1 MINQGEPTEEER
13 RNDIDVLLDDSM
25 RIVESS
31 NFGEEAGGYQE
42 DISDSEIDA
51 LLENTD
57 TGNNSIWGGRVN
69 VGNTGVGD
77 SQWDTNV
84 GINEIRAENGLQKR
98 RATLQPWTDQLGN
111 AVAQAVVAEGIGGT
125 IEGIGYLLDFE
136 GMYNL
141 ATGQEKE
148 YTNWFS
154 ELGGKLKEE
163 TQDATQIYE
172 QNPGEM
178 NLFDSGYWFKNSV
191 SIASTLS
198 IMIPGMAGAKAAR
211 YLGKMVG
218 KGAAKLANKAGKAV
232 GKTIAKEAAEN
243 GIKLGVRGEWMAD
256 GLTQAFVSRH
266 IENTM
271 EAKGTLDAVMQAR
284 LQDGVINKAT
294 GLPYTEE
301 EARMEAAGAAAE
313 NYQKGWA
320 MILQDIPQYLAIGKV
335 FNPITKQ
342 MEVARRIG
350 QKAILSPRLQKVGG
364 VIGSFASEA
373 AEEGYQG
380 YISSKAH
387 LNADLAAGLI
397 TREDYDTQVSE
408 ILGSDESKTAMLF
421 GGLGGSVFSAV
432 GPKFNDLMKSKSR
445 KELESK
451 AAEYR
456 AASMAQKQAM
466 YEAMNVRKQEAE
478 TRGDAATRQIAQDDI
493 MASMIIDGLD
503 NNNLEEVMEAL
514 ASGADMSPE
523 QVAALE
529 ERIGGQFDPELA
541 KEGAARALEM
551 AEEIKASYFEKLQ
564 TKKNKDA
571 DNSIVAAEVLA
582 EFQNKNFV
590 EQQKNLKDN
599 NGKIVNDMKF
609 DDSTKPS
616 DEWMASR
623 KLQTAESAEKFYL
636 ETLQAIHDKAEGK
649 EKDFYAEQIKIQKA
663 KIKKAKKATNAA
675 KSNQLKVAAEKKLA
689 DKQAMK
695 DMSPKE
701 KEAFKKELAEE
712 KEAQDLLDKQNE
724 ETYSAKEFD
733 LVDNM
738 ITSNVLGLRVVE
750 NNRKITKYKDPAYRK
765 QTKLD
770 GYKTSISK
778 AESETQLDAYE
789 DNFNNLASEYTAEE
803 IAEIKEL
810 IKERREAIK
819 KEKKLDEQKK
829 QDAKTKKELADKAA
843 DKNKNRSI
851 PDSNVNNAIEDVV
864 EDQHSPEET
873 DHTASVDAQ
882 QETVLQTVISSGK
895 TFSPLDEGDINNVAY
910 NDWLLNG
917 EKKIGQTVGYR
928 LAGRGDYKRRGSKSA
943 QAEAVREFDKAV
955 ALAKATGQPVV
966 ISDFVYDNYPLE
978 MYVAD
983 GTENTKTKKLTGVG
997 SFNKDYSAKEMEMYN
1012 NGTRPERVAII
1023 NALAK
1028 GEQPTSTIKH
1038 SGGGE
1043 LQNEVN
1049 EDGTPAIN
1057 SLKELEQFRDGQ
1069 PIELVYSN
1077 EKGELMTIDK
1087 KRIHPDFP
1095 TTMLTV
1101 GTKDADGNDVA
1112 YSGGIFV
1119 IMKKADGTTFPV
1131 KLNMARNSRA
1141 QAELVAKL
1149 LVDITVPPGR
1159 KDELTGKFPPRK
1171 YTTKTIIG
1179 TMEQEDLDAISD
1191 VFGVELDFLGENAK
1205 LFDLLG
1211 MFTHI
1216 SEKTEGMSTELMMSG
1231 NYVKF
1236 DNGKEITPEN
1246 KNEETMAA
1254 LADFIEQVKPRPFS
1268 INKWNDTA
1276 NFPGYREF
1284 VLDNRILNTDVTKE
1298 GPAFKSSE
1306 KNSDGTVDRRVQVYV
1321 APLAPSETESAPGKI
1336 DANKGVEVKEPLV
1349 DDVVFEDD
1357 GRPVA
1362 ETTGDPSMDIV
1373 ENDGPSSVD
1382 INKAVADKYPGLG
1395 YNMPLTKQADGT
1407 YKTLLG
1413 ATVTAKE
1420 FAELEKFK
1428 QDFVNDARK
1437 KVAEE
1442 KMAKRRVELD
1452 AEQAKQSAQ
1461 PTPQTSKVDL
1471 GTETAPAGGNVIVDG
1486 VKGRKPQPGAVVA
1499 FRTKGKTE
1507 QNMIDALKDNS
1518 VGNPF
1523 GPYGAIKEETAVSVT
1538 RFLNWLEGK
1547 GDTNVMQNYRKA
1559 ILDKTSELKGKPI
1572 FYYKDLGRPSHATA
1586 LDYFL
1591 NKPTQQATEK
1601 AVVTEETEKDSDKSI
1616 EMLEIEENSGDVFF
1630 NYFEG
1635 KWDVMRGDVVLAQ
1648 GQSKMG
1654 AIDKAI
1660 EEPASTKTVVIKG
1673 SNNKDNTY
1681 VVEGDVIRNSKGKEV
1696 YSKPSKMR
1704 ENIMSQEA
1712 TNDLTLFSDTTE
1724 LLVDPKISKE
1734 ELNAFLTEEGAPVS
1748 EERLRY
1754 LVAMQATGKK
1764 LSTNEYMMLDSK
1776 SSRIEASKMS
1786 DVSQS
1791 NDTKISKQDKKVVP
1805 LPSSGR
1811 KKIKSNSLFGK
1822 RKIVKKAVPSKP
1834 TKEDVNGAQDQ
1845 GNENTK
1851 C

>member
-1 MINQGEPTEEER
+1 MQELGET
-13 RNDIDVLLDDSM
+13 NGDLDKLLDDSM
-25 RIVESS
+25 EIIEDDGNFDTSQDDS
-31 NFGEEAGGYQE
+31 NVDF
-42 DISDSEIDA
+42 DA
-51 LLENTD
+51 LD
-57 TGNNSIWGGRVN
+57 AADYDMTGNAFVNEAVN
-69 VGNTGVGD
+69 VGNTGFGE
-77 SQWDTNV
+77 SQWDKGASLSEVTRE
-84 GINEIRAENGLQKR
+84 GGLNKR
-98 RATLQPWTDQLGN
+98 RALLQPWTDQAAN
-111 AVAQAVVAEGIGGT
+111 AVTQMVVGEAIGGT
-125 IEGIGYLLDFE
+125 IEGVGYLLDFE

-141 ATGQEKE
+141 ARGQEKE

-154 ELGGKLKEE
+154 EIGGSLKEKV
-163 TQDATQIYE
+163 QDSTQIYE
-172 QNPGEM
+172 EKPGEM
-178 NLFDSGYWFKNSV
+178 NLFDTGYWFKNSV

-211 YLGKMVG
+211 SLGKAVG
-218 KGAAKLANKAGKAV
+218 KSLAKGANKVGKAV
-232 GKTIAKEAAEN
+232 GKTVAKEAAEN

-271 EAKGTLDAVMQAR
+271 EAKGTLDTVMQAR

-301 EARMEAAGAAAE
+301 DARMEASEAAAE

-320 MILQDIPQYLAIGKV
+320 MILQDVFQYLSIGKV

-342 MEVARRIG
+342 MEVAKRVG
-350 QKAILSPRLQKVGG
+350 AKAILGSRGTKVAN
-364 VIGSFASEA
+364 VLGSFASEA

-397 TREDYDTQVSE
+397 TKEDYDEQVAE

-432 GPKFNDLMKSKSR
+432 GPKFNELTKSKSR

-456 AASMAQKQAM
+456 AASMAMKQSQ

-478 TRGDAATRQIAQDDI
+478 SRGDAATRQIVQDDI
-493 MASMIIDGLD
+493 MASMIIDGID
-503 NNNLEEVMEAL
+503 NNNLEEVMESL

-523 QVAALE
+523 QIAALE
-529 ERIGGQFDPELA
+529 EKIGGKFDAELA
-541 KEGAARALEM
+541 KESAARALEM
-551 AEEIKASYFEKLQ
+551 AEEIKAAYFAKLQ
-564 TKKNKDA
+564 TKKNKGA

-582 EFQNKNFV
+582 EFQTKNFV
-590 EQQKNLKDN
+590 KQQKELKDAN
-599 NGKIVNDMKF
+599 KDIVNDMKF
-609 DDSTKPS
+609 DESTKPS

-636 ETLQAIHDKAEGK
+636 ETLQAIHNKAKGK

-675 KSNQLKVAAEKKLA
+675 KSNQLKVSAEKKLA

-712 KEAQDLLDKQNE
+712 KEAQELLDKQNE
-724 ETYSAKEFD
+724 ATYSSREYD

-750 NNRKITKYKDPAYRK
+750 NNRKIAKYQDPAYRN
-765 QTKLD
+765 QVKLD
-770 GYKTSISK
+770 GYKASLKQAKSLEELKDFQENLDSLSK
-778 AESETQLDAYE
+778 
-789 DNFNNLASEYTAEE
+789 EYTAEE

-810 IKERREAIK
+810 IENRRAELK
-819 KEKKLDEQKK
+819 KEEKKAK
-829 QDAKTKKELADKAA
+829 QEAEDAKTRQDLADKAA
-843 DKNKNRSI
+843 AKNKDTTI

-864 EDQHSPEET
+864 EDHYSPEET
-873 DHTASVDAQ
+873 DHTESIQKQ
-882 QETVLQTVISSGK
+882 QETVLETVTGSGR

-955 ALAKATGQPVV
+955 ALAKATGQPIV

-983 GTENTKTKKLTGVG
+983 GTENTKTKKLTGVASIKEG
-997 SFNKDYSAKEMEMYN
+997 ASKKEMDRYN

-1038 SGGGE
+1038 SGGGT
-1043 LQNEVN
+1043 LQNDIN

-1101 GTKDADGNDVA
+1101 GTKDDNGNDIA

-1149 LVDITVPPGR
+1149 LVDITVPPGQ
-1159 KDELTGKFPPRK
+1159 KDEATGKFPPRK
-1171 YTTKTIIG
+1171 YTTQTIVG
-1179 TMEQEDLDAISD
+1179 TMLEEDLDAMRD
-1191 VFGVELDFLGENAK
+1191 VFGVEMELLGENAT
-1205 LFDLLG
+1205 LYDVLS

-1231 NYVKF
+1231 NFLKF
-1236 DNGKEITPEN
+1236 DGNKEIRPDN
-1246 KNEETMAA
+1246 NNEQMMSE

-1268 INKWNDTA
+1268 IKKWNDTA

-1306 KNSDGTVDRRVQVYV
+1306 KDIEGNVKRRVQVYV

-1336 DANKGVEVKEPLV
+1336 DANKGIEVAEPIEDTAIVEE
-1349 DDVVFEDD
+1349 
-1357 GRPVA
+1357 

-1373 ENDGPSSVD
+1373 ENDGPTTVD
-1382 INKAVADKYPGLG
+1382 INREVATKYPGLG
-1395 YNMPLTKQADGT
+1395 YNMPMTKQADGT
-1407 YKTLLG
+1407 YKTMLG
-1413 ATVTAKE
+1413 TTVTAKE
-1420 FAELEKFK
+1420 YADLQKFK
-1428 QDFVNDARK
+1428 SDFVNDARK

-1442 KMAKRRVELD
+1442 KMAKRKAELAAEQ
-1452 AEQAKQSAQ
+1452 AEQAKANIN
-1461 PTPQTSKVDL
+1461 
-1471 GTETAPAGGNVIVDG
+1471 NVS
-1486 VKGRKPQPGAVVA
+1486 Q
-1499 FRTKGKTE
+1499 E
-1507 QNMIDALKDNS
+1507 
-1518 VGNPF
+1518 
-1523 GPYGAIKEETAVSVT
+1523 VS
-1538 RFLNWLEGK
+1538 
-1547 GDTNVMQNYRKA
+1547 
-1559 ILDKTSELKGKPI
+1559 
-1572 FYYKDLGRPSHATA
+1572 
-1586 LDYFL
+1586 
-1591 NKPTQQATEK
+1591 EK
-1601 AVVTEETEKDSDKSI
+1601 AVISESTEAASDKSI
-1616 EMLEIEENSGDVFF
+1616 EMLEIEANNNDVFF

-1635 KWDVMRGDVVLAQ
+1635 KWDVMKGNVVVAQ
-1648 GQSKMG
+1648 GVSKMG

-1673 SNNKDNTY
+1673 KNNKDNTY
-1681 VVEGDVIRNSKGKEV
+1681 IVEGDIIKNSKGKEV

-1704 ENIMSQEA
+1704 EKIMSQEA
-1712 TNDLTLFSDTTE
+1712 TNDLTLLNDTAD
-1724 LLVDPKISKE
+1724 LLVDPNISKE
-1734 ELNAFLTEEGAPVS
+1734 EMNAFLTEEGS
-1748 EERLRY
+1748 
-1754 LVAMQATGKK
+1754 GKK
-1764 LSTNEYMMLDSK
+1764 LSVQEYMMLDSK
-1776 SSRIEASKMS
+1776 SSRIEASKVS

-1791 NDTKISKQDKKVVP
+1791 NDTKISKQDKKAVP

-1811 KKIKSNSLFGK
+1811 KKIKSNSLFGRK
-1822 RKIVKKAVPSKP
+1822 KIVKKNTPTKP

-1845 GNENTK
+1845 GKEDTT

>member
-1 MINQGEPTEEER
+1 MIGSEEVTN
-13 RNDIDVLLDDSM
+13 NDIDDLLDDSM
-25 RIVESS
+25 VIVEGDR
-31 NFGEEAGGYQE
+31 FEVGENENS
-42 DISDSEIDA
+42 ISDADFEDLEVADYNMTGDA
-51 LLENTD
+51 YWEGSTQVGD
-57 TGNNSIWGGRVN
+57 TGY
-69 VGNTGVGD
+69 GD
-77 SQWDTNV
+77 SQFDKGASIDEVTRE
-84 GINEIRAENGLQKR
+84 GGLAKR
-98 RATLQPWTDQLGN
+98 RALLQPWTDQAAN
-111 AVAQAVVAEGIGGT
+111 AVTQMVVGEAIGGT

-141 ATGQEKE
+141 AKGNEKE

-154 ELGGKLKEE
+154 EIGGMLKEKV
-163 TQDATQIYE
+163 QDSTQIYE
-172 QNPGEM
+172 ENPGEM
-178 NLFDSGYWFKNSV
+178 NLFDSGFWFKNSV

-198 IMIPGMAGAKAAR
+198 IMIPGMAGAKIGR
-211 YLGKMVG
+211 MLGKVLG
-218 KGAAKLANKAGKAV
+218 RGLAQGANKIGKAV
-232 GKTIAKEAAEN
+232 GKANFAKEAAEN

-271 EAKGTLDAVMQAR
+271 EAKGTLDTVMQER
-284 LQDGVINKAT
+284 LQEGVINKKT
-294 GLPYTEE
+294 GLAYTEE
-301 EARMEAAGAAAE
+301 EAREEAAGAAAE

-342 MEVARRIG
+342 MEVAKRVG
-350 QKAILSPRLQKVGG
+350 AKAVLGSRGTKVAN
-364 VIGSFASEA
+364 VLGSFTSEA

-397 TREDYDTQVSE
+397 TREDYNEQVAA

-432 GPKFNDLMKSKSR
+432 GPKFNELTKSKSR
-445 KELESK
+445 KELE
-451 AAEYR
+451 ARAGEYR
-456 AASMAQKQAM
+456 AASMAMKQSQ

-478 TRGDAATRQIAQDDI
+478 SRGDAATRQIVQDDI

-523 QVAALE
+523 QIAALE
-529 ERIGGQFDPELA
+529 EKIGGKFDADLA

-551 AEEIKASYFEKLQ
+551 AEEIKASYFGKLQ
-564 TKKNKDA
+564 TKKNKNA
-571 DNSIVAAEVLA
+571 DKGIVAAEVLA
-582 EFQNKNFV
+582 EYQTKNFV
-590 EQQKNLKDN
+590 KQQKELKDA
-599 NGKIVNDMKF
+599 NGNIVNDMKF
-609 DDSTKPS
+609 DESTKPS

-636 ETLQAIHDKAEGK
+636 ETLQAIHNKAKGK

-663 KIKKAKKATNAA
+663 KIKKATKATNAA

-724 ETYSAKEFD
+724 ATYSSKEFD

-750 NNRKITKYKDPAYRK
+750 NNRKIAKYQDPAYRK
-765 QTKLD
+765 QVKLD
-770 GYKTSISK
+770 SYKSSLKQATSLEELENFQENLDSLSK
-778 AESETQLDAYE
+778 
-789 DNFNNLASEYTAEE
+789 EYTAEE
-803 IAEIKEL
+803 IAEINDIIE
-810 IKERREAIK
+810 ERRTELKAE
-819 KEKKLDEQKK
+819 EKKAK
-829 QDAKTKKELADKAA
+829 QEAEDAKTKKDLADKAA
-843 DKNKNRSI
+843 AKNEDTTI

-864 EDQHSPEET
+864 EDHYSPEET
-873 DHTASVDAQ
+873 DHTKSIQAQ
-882 QETVLQTVISSGK
+882 QEVVLKNVTGSGK
-895 TFSPLDEGDINNVAY
+895 TFSPLDEGDINNVPY

-917 EKKIGQTVGYR
+917 EPKIGQTVGYR
-928 LAGRGDYKRRGSKSA
+928 IAGRGDYKRRGSKSA

-955 ALAKATGQPVV
+955 AIAKATGQPVV
-966 ISDFVYDNYPLE
+966 VSDFVYDNYPLE

-997 SFNKDYSAKEMEMYN
+997 SFSEDYSAKEMEMYN

-1038 SGGGE
+1038 SGGGT
-1043 LQNEVN
+1043 LQNEIN

-1101 GTKDADGNDVA
+1101 GTKDENGNDVA

-1131 KLNMARNSRA
+1131 KLNMAKNSRA

-1149 LVDITVPPGR
+1149 LVDIAVPPGQ
-1159 KDELTGKFPPRK
+1159 KDQDTGEYPSRK
-1171 YTTKTIIG
+1171 YTTKTIVG
-1179 TMEQEDLDAISD
+1179 TMEQEDLDAMRD
-1191 VFGVELDFLGENAK
+1191 VFGVEMQLLGENAT
-1205 LFDLLG
+1205 LYDVLS

-1216 SEKTEGMSTELMMSG
+1216 SEKTEGMATELMMSG
-1231 NYVKF
+1231 NFLKF
-1236 DNGKEITPEN
+1236 DGKKEIRPDN
-1246 KNEETMAA
+1246 NNEQMMSE

-1268 INKWNDTA
+1268 IKKWNDTA

-1321 APLAPSETESAPGKI
+1321 APLAPSETESAPGEI
-1336 DANKGVEVKEPLV
+1336 DANKGIEVKEPLV

-1362 ETTGDPSMDIV
+1362 ETTGDPSMDVV
-1373 ENDGPSSVD
+1373 ENDGPTSVD
-1382 INKAVADKYPGLG
+1382 INKAVLDKYPNRGFQ
-1395 YNMPLTKQADGT
+1395 MPLTKQADGT

-1442 KMAKRRVELD
+1442 KMAKRKAELAAEQ
-1452 AEQAKQSAQ
+1452 AEQAKPNIS
-1461 PTPQTSKVDL
+1461 
-1471 GTETAPAGGNVIVDG
+1471 NVSED
-1486 VKGRKPQPGAVVA
+1486 VA
-1499 FRTKGKTE
+1499 
-1507 QNMIDALKDNS
+1507 
-1518 VGNPF
+1518 
-1523 GPYGAIKEETAVSVT
+1523 
-1538 RFLNWLEGK
+1538 
-1547 GDTNVMQNYRKA
+1547 
-1559 ILDKTSELKGKPI
+1559 
-1572 FYYKDLGRPSHATA
+1572 
-1586 LDYFL
+1586 
-1591 NKPTQQATEK
+1591 EK
-1601 AVVTEETEKDSDKSI
+1601 AVISDATEAASDKSI

-1673 SNNKDNTY
+1673 KNNKDNTY
-1681 VVEGDVIRNSKGKEV
+1681 VVEGDVIKNSKGKEV

-1704 ENIMSQEA
+1704 EKIMSQEA
-1712 TNDLTLFSDTTE
+1712 TNDLALFGDTTE

-1791 NDTKISKQDKKVVP
+1791 NDTKISKQDKKAVP

-1822 RKIVKKAVPSKP
+1822 RKIVKKAAPSKP
-1834 TKEDVNGAQDQ
+1834 TKEDVKGAQDQ
-1845 GNENTK
+1845 GNEDTK

>member
-1 MINQGEPTEEER
+1 MQELGET
-13 RNDIDVLLDDSM
+13 NGDLDKLLDDSM
-25 RIVESS
+25 EIIEDDGNFDTSQELSESD
-31 NFGEEAGGYQE
+31 FRAL
-42 DISDSEIDA
+42 DA
-51 LLENTD
+51 AEYD
-57 TGNNSIWGGRVN
+57 MTGNAFVGEAVN
-69 VGNTGVGD
+69 VGNTGFGE
-77 SQWDTNV
+77 SQWDEGASLSEVTRE
-84 GINEIRAENGLQKR
+84 GGLNKR
-98 RATLQPWTDQLGN
+98 RALLQPWTDQAAN
-111 AVAQAVVAEGIGGT
+111 AVTQMVLSEAIGGT
-125 IEGIGYLLDFE
+125 IEGVGYLLDFE

-154 ELGGKLKEE
+154 QIGSKLKEE
-163 TQDATQIYE
+163 VQDATQIYE
-172 QNPGEM
+172 EKPGEM

-211 YLGKMVG
+211 YAGKIIG
-218 KGAAKLANKAGKAV
+218 QGLAKGANKVGKAV
-232 GKTIAKEAAEN
+232 GKTVAKEAAEN
-243 GIKLGVRGEWMAD
+243 GIKLGVQQEWMAD

-271 EAKGTLDAVMQAR
+271 EAKGTLDTIMQER
-284 LQDGVINKAT
+284 MQDGVVNKAT

-313 NYQKGWA
+313 NYQKGWL
-320 MILQDIPQYLAIGKV
+320 MVFQDMFQYLSIGKV

-342 MEVARRIG
+342 MDVARRVG
-350 QKAILSPRLQKVGG
+350 AKNLLGPRMTKVSN
-364 VIGSFASEA
+364 VAGSFLSEA

-397 TREDYDTQVSE
+397 TKEDYDKQVSE

-432 GPKFNDLMKSKSR
+432 GPKFNELTKSKSR
-445 KELESK
+445 KELEARAS
-451 AAEYR
+451 EYR
-456 AASMAQKQAM
+456 AANMAQKQAM

-478 TRGDAATRQIAQDDI
+478 SRGDVAARQMAQDEI

-503 NNNLEEVMEAL
+503 NSNLEEVMESL

-523 QVAALE
+523 QIAALE

-551 AEEIKASYFEKLQ
+551 AEEIKTSYFAKMKE
-564 TKKNKDA
+564 KKNKGVEK
-571 DNSIVAAEVLA
+571 SILAGEVLA

-590 EQQKNLKDN
+590 KEQKNLNDANKDL
-599 NGKIVNDMKF
+599 VNDMKF
-609 DDSTKPS
+609 DESTKPS

-623 KLQTAESAEKFYL
+623 KLQTAEAAEKYYL

-649 EKDFYAEQIKIQKA
+649 DKDFYAEQIKIQKA
-663 KIKKAKKATNAA
+663 KIKKAKKATNDA

-724 ETYSAKEFD
+724 ETYSSKEFD
-733 LVDNM
+733 LVTNM
-738 ITSNVLGLRVVE
+738 INSNVLGMRISK
-750 NNRKITKYKDPAYRK
+750 NNKKIKDYRDPAYRK
-765 QTKLD
+765 ELKLD
-770 GYKTSISK
+770 NYKMSMQE
-778 AESETQLDAYE
+778 AESLEELDAYE
-789 DNFNNLASEYTAEE
+789 KNLDSLSKEYTAEE

-810 IKERREAIK
+810 IGKRRAELK
-819 KEKKLDEQKK
+819 KEEEKAK
-829 QDAKTKKELADKAA
+829 QEAENAKTKQDLADKAA
-843 DKNKNRSI
+843 KKNKDTTI
-851 PDSNVNNAIEDVV
+851 PDSNVNNPIEDVV

-882 QETVLQTVISSGK
+882 QETVLQTVIGSGK

-1038 SGGGE
+1038 SGGGT
-1043 LQNEVN
+1043 LQNEKN

-1101 GTKDADGNDVA
+1101 GTKDDNGNDIA

-1159 KDELTGKFPPRK
+1159 KDEATGKFPPRK

-1179 TMEQEDLDAISD
+1179 TMEQEDLDAMRD
-1191 VFGVELDFLGENAK
+1191 VFGVEMELLGENAK

-1236 DNGKEITPEN
+1236 DGGKEITPEN

-1336 DANKGVEVKEPLV
+1336 DANKGIEVKEPLV

-1373 ENDGPSSVD
+1373 ENDGPTSVD
-1382 INKAVADKYPGLG
+1382 INKAVADKYPGREF
-1395 YNMPLTKQADGT
+1395 NMPLTKQDDGT
-1407 YKTLLG
+1407 YKTMLG
-1413 ATVTAKE
+1413 KTVTAKE

-1442 KMAKRRVELD
+1442 KMAKRRAELD
-1452 AEQAKQSAQ
+1452 AKQAEQSAQ
-1461 PTPQTSKVDL
+1461 PAQQTSGATIIELESTGFAYPFGKTDKSPAYYEGHPDYKITIDGKKVTTFPWAESTSEANTSDN
-1471 GTETAPAGGNVIVDG
+1471 GQKVTSG
-1486 VKGRKPQPGAVVA
+1486 KAVQD
-1499 FRTKGKTE
+1499 TKGTVYNFKTAAE
-1507 QNMIDALKDNS
+1507 ARAK
-1518 VGNPF
+1518 
-1523 GPYGAIKEETAVSVT
+1523 AKELAQS
-1538 RFLNWLEGK
+1538 G
-1547 GDTNVMQNYRKA
+1547 QQ
-1559 ILDKTSELKGKPI
+1559 TSEVGSGKAVI
-1572 FYYKDLGRPSHATA
+1572 SD
-1586 LDYFL
+1586 
-1591 NKPTQQATEK
+1591 ATE
-1601 AVVTEETEKDSDKSI
+1601 AASDKSI

-1648 GQSKMG
+1648 GQSKEG

-1660 EEPASTKTVVIKG
+1660 EEPTFTKTVVIKG
-1673 SNNKDNTY
+1673 KNNKDNTY

-1704 ENIMSQEA
+1704 EKIMSQEA
-1712 TNDLTLFSDTTE
+1712 TNDLTLFGDTTE

-1776 SSRIEASKMS
+1776 SSRIEASKVS

-1791 NDTKISKQDKKVVP
+1791 NDTKISKQDKKAVP

-1811 KKIKSNSLFGK
+1811 KKLKSNSLFGK

-1834 TKEDVNGAQDQ
+1834 TKEDVNGAQDK
-1845 GNENTK
+1845 GNEDTK

>member
-1 MINQGEPTEEER
+1 MQELGET
-13 RNDIDVLLDDSM
+13 NGDLDKLLDDSM
-25 RIVESS
+25 EIIEDDGNFDTSQDDS
-31 NFGEEAGGYQE
+31 NVDF
-42 DISDSEIDA
+42 DA
-51 LLENTD
+51 LDAANYEM
-57 TGNNSIWGGRVN
+57 TGNAFVSEAVN
-69 VGNTGVGD
+69 VGNTGFGE
-77 SQWDTNV
+77 SQWDEGASLDEVTRE
-84 GINEIRAENGLQKR
+84 GGLNKR
-98 RATLQPWTDQLGN
+98 RALLQPWSDQAAN
-111 AVAQAVVAEGIGGT
+111 AVTQMVVGEAIGGT

-141 ATGQEKE
+141 ARGQEKE

-154 ELGGKLKEE
+154 ELGSSIKEG

-172 QNPGEM
+172 KNPGEM
-178 NLFDSGYWFKNSV
+178 NLFDTGYWFKNSV

-211 YLGKMVG
+211 FLGKAIG
-218 KGAAKLANKAGKAV
+218 KSLAKGANKIGKAA
-232 GKTIAKEAAEN
+232 GRTLAKEAAEN

-301 EARMEAAGAAAE
+301 EARMEASAAAAE

-342 MEVARRIG
+342 MEVAKRVG
-350 QKAILSPRLQKVGG
+350 AKNILGSRGTKVAN
-364 VIGSFASEA
+364 VLGSFASEA

-397 TREDYDTQVSE
+397 TKEDYNEQVAE

-432 GPKFNDLMKSKSR
+432 GPKFNELTKSKSR
-445 KELESK
+445 KELEAR

-456 AASMAQKQAM
+456 AANMAMKQSQ

-478 TRGDAATRQIAQDDI
+478 SRGDAAARQIAQDDI
-493 MASMIIDGLD
+493 MASMIIDGLE
-503 NNNLEEVMEAL
+503 NNNLEEVMESL

-523 QVAALE
+523 QIAALE
-529 ERIGGQFDPELA
+529 ERIGGKFDAELA

-551 AEEIKASYFEKLQ
+551 AEEIKTSYFSKLQ
-564 TKKNKDA
+564 SKKNKNVE
-571 DNSIVAAEVLA
+571 NSIVAAEVLA

-590 EQQKNLKDN
+590 KEQKNLKDA
-599 NGKIVNDMKF
+599 NGDLVNDMKF
-609 DDSTKPS
+609 DESTKPS

-623 KLQTAESAEKFYL
+623 KLQTAESAERYYL
-636 ETLQAIHDKAEGK
+636 ETLQAIHNKAKGK

-695 DMSPKE
+695 GMSPKE

-724 ETYSAKEFD
+724 ETYSSKEFD
-733 LVDNM
+733 LVTNM
-738 ITSNVLGLRVVE
+738 INSNVLGMRISQ
-750 NNRKITKYKDPAYRK
+750 NNRKIKDFRDPAYRK
-765 QTKLD
+765 EVKLD
-770 GYKTSISK
+770 NYKMSMQEADS
-778 AESETQLDAYE
+778 SEELDAYE
-789 DNFNNLASEYTAEE
+789 KNLDSLAKEYTAEE
-803 IAEIKEL
+803 IAEVKEL
-810 IKERREAIK
+810 IKERRAELKAE
-819 KEKKLDEQKK
+819 EKKAK
-829 QDAKTKKELADKAA
+829 QEAEDAKTRQDLADKAA
-843 DKNKNRSI
+843 AKNEDPTV

-864 EDQHSPEET
+864 EDHHSPEET
-873 DHTASVDAQ
+873 DHTESIQKQ
-882 QETVLQTVISSGK
+882 QETVLETVTGSGR

-955 ALAKATGQPVV
+955 ALAKATGQPIV

-983 GTENTKTKKLTGVG
+983 GTENTKTKKLTGVASIKEG
-997 SFNKDYSAKEMEMYN
+997 ASKKEMDRYN

-1038 SGGGE
+1038 SGGGT
-1043 LQNEVN
+1043 LQNDIN

-1101 GTKDADGNDVA
+1101 GTKDDNGNDIA
-1112 YSGGIFV
+1112 YSGGVFV

-1149 LVDITVPPGR
+1149 LVDITVPPGQ
-1159 KDELTGKFPPRK
+1159 KDETTGKFPPRK
-1171 YTTKTIIG
+1171 YTTQTIIG
-1179 TMEQEDLDAISD
+1179 TMEQEDLDAMRD
-1191 VFGVELDFLGENAK
+1191 VFGVEMELLGENAT
-1205 LFDLLG
+1205 LYDMIS
-1211 MFTHI
+1211 MFTHM

-1231 NYVKF
+1231 NFLKF
-1236 DNGKEITPEN
+1236 DGNKEIRPDN
-1246 KNEETMAA
+1246 NNEQMMSE

-1268 INKWNDTA
+1268 IKKWNDTA

-1306 KNSDGTVDRRVQVYV
+1306 KDSEGNVKRRVQVYV

-1336 DANKGVEVKEPLV
+1336 DANKGIEVKEPLV

-1373 ENDGPSSVD
+1373 ENDGPTNVD
-1382 INKAVADKYPGLG
+1382 INKAVYDKYPGLG
-1395 YNMPLTKQADGT
+1395 YNMPMTKQDDGT
-1407 YKTLLG
+1407 YKTMLG
-1413 ATVTAKE
+1413 TTVTAKE
-1420 FAELEKFK
+1420 YADLQKFK
-1428 QDFVNDARK
+1428 SDFVNDARK

-1442 KMAKRRVELD
+1442 KMAKRRAELD
-1452 AEQAKQSAQ
+1452 AEQAKQAT
-1461 PTPQTSKVDL
+1461 PTTQTNDVNL
-1471 GTETAPAGGNVIVDG
+1471 GTKTAPKGGKVVVDK
-1486 VKGRKPQPGAVVA
+1486 VKGKSPQPGAVVA

-1507 QNMIDALKDNS
+1507 QQMIKALEDNA

-1523 GPYGAIKEETAVSVT
+1523 GPYGAIKANATGEAVN
-1538 RFLNWLEGK
+1538 RFLNWLQGT
-1547 GDTNVMQNYRKA
+1547 GDTNIMQDYRNA
-1559 ILDKTSELKGKPI
+1559 ILAKAPELKGKTI

-1591 NKPTQQATEK
+1591 NKPTQQISSDATE
-1601 AVVTEETEKDSDKSI
+1601 AASDKSI
-1616 EMLEIEENSGDVFF
+1616 EMLEIEADNNDVFF

-1635 KWDVMRGDVVLAQ
+1635 KWDVMKGNVVVAQ
-1648 GQSKMG
+1648 GVSKMG

-1673 SNNKDNTY
+1673 KNNKDNTY
-1681 VVEGDVIRNSKGKEV
+1681 VVEGDVIKNSKGKEV

-1704 ENIMSQEA
+1704 EKIMSQEA
-1712 TNDLTLFSDTTE
+1712 TNDLTLFDDTAD
-1724 LLVDPKISKE
+1724 LLVDPNISKE
-1734 ELNAFLTEEGAPVS
+1734 EMNAFLTEEGAPVL

-1754 LVAMQATGKK
+1754 LVAMQASGKK
-1764 LSTNEYMMLDSK
+1764 LSVQEYMMLDSK
-1776 SSRIEASKMS
+1776 SSRIEASKVS

-1791 NDTKISKQDKKVVP
+1791 NDTKISKEDKKVVP
-1805 LPSSGR
+1805 LPSSG
-1811 KKIKSNSLFGK
+1811 KKAIKSNSLFGR
-1822 RKIVKKAVPSKP
+1822 RKVVKKNVPAKP

-1845 GNENTK
+1845 GNEDTT

>member
-1 MINQGEPTEEER
+1 MQELGET
-13 RNDIDVLLDDSM
+13 NGDLDKLLDDSM
-25 RIVESS
+25 EIIEGDGNFDTSQELSESD
-31 NFGEEAGGYQE
+31 FEAL
-42 DISDSEIDA
+42 DA
-51 LLENTD
+51 AEYD
-57 TGNNSIWGGRVN
+57 MTGNAFVSEAVN
-69 VGNTGVGD
+69 VGNTGFGE
-77 SQWDTNV
+77 SQWDEGASLSEVTRE
-84 GINEIRAENGLQKR
+84 GGLAKR
-98 RATLQPWTDQLGN
+98 RALLQPWTDQLGN

-125 IEGIGYLLDFE
+125 IEGVGYLLDFE

-163 TQDATQIYE
+163 VQDATQIYE
-172 QNPGEM
+172 EKPGEM
-178 NLFDSGYWFKNSV
+178 NLFDSGYWFKNAV

-218 KGAAKLANKAGKAV
+218 KGLAKGANKAGKAV

-243 GIKLGVRGEWMAD
+243 GIKLGVQGEWMAD

-271 EAKGTLDAVMQAR
+271 EAKGTLDTVMQAR
-284 LQDGVINKAT
+284 LQDGVINKTT

-313 NYQKGWA
+313 NYQKGWG
-320 MILQDIPQYLAIGKV
+320 MIVQDIFQYLAIGKV

-342 MEVARRIG
+342 MEVARRVG
-350 QKAILSPRLQKVGG
+350 QKALLSPRLQKVGG

-397 TREDYDTQVSE
+397 TREDYDSQVSE

-432 GPKFNDLMKSKSR
+432 GPKFNELTKSKSR
-445 KELESK
+445 KELE
-451 AAEYR
+451 ARAGEYR
-456 AASMAQKQAM
+456 AASMAQKQSM

-478 TRGDAATRQIAQDDI
+478 TRGDAASRQIAQDDI
-493 MASMIIDGLD
+493 MASMIIDGLE
-503 NNNLEEVMEAL
+503 NSNLEEVMESL

-523 QVAALE
+523 QIAALE
-529 ERIGGQFDPELA
+529 EKIGGKFDPELA

-551 AEEIKASYFEKLQ
+551 AEEIKTSYFSKLQ
-564 TKKNKDA
+564 SKKNKNVE
-571 DNSIVAAEVLA
+571 NSIVAAEVLA

-590 EQQKNLKDN
+590 KEQKDLKDA
-599 NGKIVNDMKF
+599 NGDLVNDMKF
-609 DDSTKPS
+609 DESTKPS

-623 KLQTAESAEKFYL
+623 KLQTAESAEKYYL
-636 ETLQAIHDKAEGK
+636 ETLQAIHNKAKGK

-712 KEAQDLLDKQNE
+712 KEAEDLLDKQNE
-724 ETYSAKEFD
+724 ETYSSKEFD
-733 LVDNM
+733 LVTNM
-738 ITSNVLGLRVVE
+738 INSNVLGMRISQ
-750 NNRKITKYKDPAYRK
+750 NNRKIKDFRDPAYRK
-765 QTKLD
+765 EVKLD
-770 GYKTSISK
+770 NYKISMQE
-778 AESETQLDAYE
+778 ADSSEELDAYE
-789 DNFNNLASEYTAEE
+789 KNLDSLAKEYTAEE
-803 IAEIKEL
+803 IAEVKEL
-810 IKERREAIK
+810 IKERRAEIK
-819 KEKKLDEQKK
+819 AEEKKAK
-829 QDAKTKKELADKAA
+829 QEAEDAKTKKELADKAA
-843 DKNKNRSI
+843 KKNKDTTV

-864 EDQHSPEET
+864 EDQHSPEEA
-873 DHTASVDAQ
+873 DHVESIAKQ
-882 QETVLQTVISSGK
+882 QETTLQTVTGSGR
-895 TFSPLDEGDINNVAY
+895 TFSPLDEGDINNVSY

-917 EKKIGQTVGYR
+917 EPKIGQTVGYR

-966 ISDFVYDNYPLE
+966 VSDFVYDNYPLE

-997 SFNKDYSAKEMEMYN
+997 SFNEDYSAKEMEMYN
-1012 NGTRPERVAII
+1012 KGTRPERVAII

-1038 SGGGE
+1038 SGGGT
-1043 LQNEVN
+1043 LQNEIN

-1131 KLNMARNSRA
+1131 KLNMARNSRE

-1149 LVDITVPPGR
+1149 LVDITVPQGP
-1159 KDELTGKFPPRK
+1159 KDESTGKFPPRK

-1179 TMEQEDLDAISD
+1179 TMEQEDLDAMRDI
-1191 VFGVELDFLGENAK
+1191 FGVEMELLGENAK

-1236 DNGKEITPEN
+1236 DSGKEITPEN

-1268 INKWNDTA
+1268 IKKWNDTA

-1321 APLAPSETESAPGKI
+1321 APLAPSETESAPGEI
-1336 DANKGVEVKEPLV
+1336 DANKGIEVKEPLV

-1373 ENDGPSSVD
+1373 ENDGPTSVD
-1382 INKAVADKYPGLG
+1382 INNAVLTKYPGRG
-1395 YNMPLTKQADGT
+1395 FQMPLTKQADGT

-1442 KMAKRRVELD
+1442 KMAKRKEQLAAEQ
-1452 AEQAKQSAQ
+1452 AEQAKPNIS
-1461 PTPQTSKVDL
+1461 
-1471 GTETAPAGGNVIVDG
+1471 NVSED
-1486 VKGRKPQPGAVVA
+1486 VA
-1499 FRTKGKTE
+1499 
-1507 QNMIDALKDNS
+1507 
-1518 VGNPF
+1518 
-1523 GPYGAIKEETAVSVT
+1523 
-1538 RFLNWLEGK
+1538 
-1547 GDTNVMQNYRKA
+1547 
-1559 ILDKTSELKGKPI
+1559 
-1572 FYYKDLGRPSHATA
+1572 
-1586 LDYFL
+1586 
-1591 NKPTQQATEK
+1591 EK

-1616 EMLEIEENSGDVFF
+1616 EMLEIEENDNDVSF

-1635 KWDVMRGDVVLAQ
+1635 RWDVMRGDVVLAQ

-1660 EEPASTKTVVIKG
+1660 EEPASTKTVVVKG
-1673 SNNKDNTY
+1673 KNNKDNTY
-1681 VVEGDVIRNSKGKEV
+1681 VVEGDVIKNSKGKEV

-1704 ENIMSQEA
+1704 EKIMSQEA
-1712 TNDLTLFSDTTE
+1712 TNDLTLFGDTTE

-1791 NDTKISKQDKKVVP
+1791 NDTKISKQDKKAVP

-1822 RKIVKKAVPSKP
+1822 RKIVKKAAPSKP
-1834 TKEDVNGAQDQ
+1834 TKEDVKGAQDQ
-1845 GNENTK
+1845 GNEDTK

>member
-1 MINQGEPTEEER
+1 
-13 RNDIDVLLDDSM
+13 
-25 RIVESS
+25 
-31 NFGEEAGGYQE
+31 
-42 DISDSEIDA
+42 
-51 LLENTD
+51 
-57 TGNNSIWGGRVN
+57 
-69 VGNTGVGD
+69 
-77 SQWDTNV
+77 
-84 GINEIRAENGLQKR
+84 
-98 RATLQPWTDQLGN
+98 
-111 AVAQAVVAEGIGGT
+111 
-125 IEGIGYLLDFE
+125 
-136 GMYNL
+136 
-141 ATGQEKE
+141 
-148 YTNWFS
+148 
-154 ELGGKLKEE
+154 
-163 TQDATQIYE
+163 
-172 QNPGEM
+172 
-178 NLFDSGYWFKNSV
+178 
-191 SIASTLS
+191 
-198 IMIPGMAGAKAAR
+198 
-211 YLGKMVG
+211 
-218 KGAAKLANKAGKAV
+218 
-232 GKTIAKEAAEN
+232 
-243 GIKLGVRGEWMAD
+243 
-256 GLTQAFVSRH
+256 
-266 IENTM
+266 
-271 EAKGTLDAVMQAR
+271 
-284 LQDGVINKAT
+284 
-294 GLPYTEE
+294 
-301 EARMEAAGAAAE
+301 
-313 NYQKGWA
+313 
-320 MILQDIPQYLAIGKV
+320 
-335 FNPITKQ
+335 
-342 MEVARRIG
+342 
-350 QKAILSPRLQKVGG
+350 
-364 VIGSFASEA
+364 
-373 AEEGYQG
+373 
-380 YISSKAH
+380 
-387 LNADLAAGLI
+387 
-397 TREDYDTQVSE
+397 
-408 ILGSDESKTAMLF
+408 
-421 GGLGGSVFSAV
+421 
-432 GPKFNDLMKSKSR
+432 
-445 KELESK
+445 
-451 AAEYR
+451 
-456 AASMAQKQAM
+456 
-466 YEAMNVRKQEAE
+466 
-478 TRGDAATRQIAQDDI
+478 
-493 MASMIIDGLD
+493 
-503 NNNLEEVMEAL
+503 
-514 ASGADMSPE
+514 
-523 QVAALE
+523 
-529 ERIGGQFDPELA
+529 
-541 KEGAARALEM
+541 
-551 AEEIKASYFEKLQ
+551 
-564 TKKNKDA
+564 
-571 DNSIVAAEVLA
+571 
-582 EFQNKNFV
+582 
-590 EQQKNLKDN
+590 
-599 NGKIVNDMKF
+599 
-609 DDSTKPS
+609 
-616 DEWMASR
+616 
-623 KLQTAESAEKFYL
+623 
-636 ETLQAIHDKAEGK
+636 
-649 EKDFYAEQIKIQKA
+649 
-663 KIKKAKKATNAA
+663 
-675 KSNQLKVAAEKKLA
+675 
-689 DKQAMK
+689 
-695 DMSPKE
+695 MSPKE

-724 ETYSAKEFD
+724 ETYSAKEFE

-750 NNRKITKYKDPAYRK
+750 NNRKITKYKDPAFRK
-765 QTKLD
+765 QVKLD

-778 AESETQLDAYE
+778 AKNKNELDSYAN
-789 DNFNNLASEYTAEE
+789 NFDKLSSEYTAEE
-803 IAEIKEL
+803 KSEIQEL
-810 IKERREAIK
+810 IDERRKQIEK
-819 KEKKLDEQKK
+819 EEKKAK
-829 QDAKTKKELADKAA
+829 QEAENAKTKQDLADKAA
-843 DKNKNRSI
+843 KKNKDTTI

-882 QETVLQTVISSGK
+882 QETVLQNVIGSGK

-917 EKKIGQTVGYR
+917 ETKIGQTVGYR

-955 ALAKATGQPVV
+955 ALAKSTGQPVV

-1038 SGGGE
+1038 SGGGT
-1043 LQNEVN
+1043 LQNETN

-1057 SLKELEQFRDGQ
+1057 SLKELDQFRDGQ

-1101 GTKDADGNDVA
+1101 GTKDENGNDIA

-1159 KDELTGKFPPRK
+1159 KDEATGKFPPRK

-1191 VFGVELDFLGENAK
+1191 VFGVELDLLGENAK

-1236 DNGKEITPEN
+1236 DGGKEITPEN
-1246 KNEETMAA
+1246 NNEQTMAE

-1268 INKWNDTA
+1268 IAKWNDTA

-1284 VLDNRILNTDVTKE
+1284 VIDNRILNTDVTKE

-1306 KNSDGTVDRRVQVYV
+1306 KKSDGTVDRRVQVYV
-1321 APLAPSETESAPGKI
+1321 APLAPSETKSAPGKI
-1336 DANKGVEVKEPLV
+1336 DANKGIEVKEPIKETEV
-1349 DDVVFEDD
+1349 EAVES
-1357 GRPVA
+1357 

-1373 ENDGPSSVD
+1373 ENDGPTSVD
-1382 INKAVADKYPGLG
+1382 INNAVQAKYPGRQF
-1395 YNMPLTKQADGT
+1395 NMPLTKQDDGT
-1407 YKTLLG
+1407 YKTMLG
-1413 ATVTAKE
+1413 KTVTAKE

-1442 KMAKRRVELD
+1442 KMAKRKEQLAAEK
-1452 AEQAKQSAQ
+1452 AEQAK
-1461 PTPQTSKVDL
+1461 PNINNVSK
-1471 GTETAPAGGNVIVDG
+1471 E
-1486 VKGRKPQPGAVVA
+1486 
-1499 FRTKGKTE
+1499 
-1507 QNMIDALKDNS
+1507 
-1518 VGNPF
+1518 
-1523 GPYGAIKEETAVSVT
+1523 VS
-1538 RFLNWLEGK
+1538 
-1547 GDTNVMQNYRKA
+1547 
-1559 ILDKTSELKGKPI
+1559 
-1572 FYYKDLGRPSHATA
+1572 
-1586 LDYFL
+1586 
-1591 NKPTQQATEK
+1591 EK

-1648 GQSKMG
+1648 GQSKEG

-1673 SNNKDNTY
+1673 NNNKDNTY
-1681 VVEGDVIRNSKGKEV
+1681 VVEGDVIKNSKGKEV

-1704 ENIMSQEA
+1704 EKIMSQEA
-1712 TNDLTLFSDTTE
+1712 TNDLTLFGDTTE

-1776 SSRIEASKMS
+1776 SSRIEASKVS

-1805 LPSSGR
+1805 LPSSG
-1811 KKIKSNSLFGK
+1811 KKAVKSNSLFGR

-1845 GNENTK
+1845 GNEDTK

>member
-25 RIVESS
+25 QIVESS

-42 DISDSEIDA
+42 DISDSEIDG
-51 LLENTD
+51 LLENTN

-84 GINEIRAENGLQKR
+84 GISEIRAENGLQKR

-125 IEGIGYLLDFE
+125 IEGVGYLLDFE

-148 YTNWFS
+148 YTNWLS

-211 YLGKMVG
+211 YAGKMIG
-218 KGAAKLANKAGKAV
+218 KGAAKLVNKAGKAV

-284 LQDGVINKAT
+284 LQDGVINKTT

-320 MILQDIPQYLAIGKV
+320 MLLQDIPQYLAIGKV

-342 MEVARRIG
+342 MEVAKRIG

-373 AEEGYQG
+373 GEEGYQS

-408 ILGSDESKTAMLF
+408 ILGSDESKTSMLF

-445 KELESK
+445 KELEGK

-478 TRGDAATRQIAQDDI
+478 SRGDAATRQIAQDDI

-503 NNNLEEVMEAL
+503 NNNLEEVMESL
-514 ASGADMSPE
+514 ASGADMTPE
-523 QVAALE
+523 QVASLE
-529 ERIGGQFDPELA
+529 ERIGGKFDPELA

-551 AEEIKASYFEKLQ
+551 AEEIKTSYFAKLQ
-564 TKKNKDA
+564 TKKNKGA

-636 ETLQAIHDKAEGK
+636 ETLQAIHNKAEGK

-765 QTKLD
+765 QTKLN

-789 DNFNNLASEYTAEE
+789 DNFDNLASEYTAKE

-810 IKERREAIK
+810 IKERRAELKAE
-819 KEKKLDEQKK
+819 EKKAK
-829 QDAKTKKELADKAA
+829 QEAEDAKTKKELADKAA

-864 EDQHSPEET
+864 EDHHSPEET
-873 DHTASVDAQ
+873 DHTKLIADQ
-882 QETVLQTVISSGK
+882 QETVLTTVTGSGR
-895 TFSPLDEGDINNVAY
+895 TFSPLDEGDINNVPY

-955 ALAKATGQPVV
+955 ALAKATGQPIV

-983 GTENTKTKKLTGVG
+983 GTENTKTKKLTGVASLKEG
-997 SFNKDYSAKEMEMYN
+997 ASKKEMDRYN

-1038 SGGGE
+1038 SGGGTI
-1043 LQNEVN
+1043 QNETN

-1101 GTKDADGNDVA
+1101 GTKDENGNDVA

-1131 KLNMARNSRA
+1131 KLNMAKNSRA

-1149 LVDITVPPGR
+1149 LIQ
-1159 KDELTGKFPPRK
+1159 L
-1171 YTTKTIIG
+1171 
-1179 TMEQEDLDAISD
+1179 
-1191 VFGVELDFLGENAK
+1191 
-1205 LFDLLG
+1205 
-1211 MFTHI
+1211 
-1216 SEKTEGMSTELMMSG
+1216 
-1231 NYVKF
+1231 
-1236 DNGKEITPEN
+1236 
-1246 KNEETMAA
+1246 
-1254 LADFIEQVKPRPFS
+1254 
-1268 INKWNDTA
+1268 
-1276 NFPGYREF
+1276 
-1284 VLDNRILNTDVTKE
+1284 
-1298 GPAFKSSE
+1298 
-1306 KNSDGTVDRRVQVYV
+1306 
-1321 APLAPSETESAPGKI
+1321 
-1336 DANKGVEVKEPLV
+1336 
-1349 DDVVFEDD
+1349 
-1357 GRPVA
+1357 
-1362 ETTGDPSMDIV
+1362 
-1373 ENDGPSSVD
+1373 
-1382 INKAVADKYPGLG
+1382 
-1395 YNMPLTKQADGT
+1395 
-1407 YKTLLG
+1407 
-1413 ATVTAKE
+1413 
-1420 FAELEKFK
+1420 
-1428 QDFVNDARK
+1428 
-1437 KVAEE
+1437 
-1442 KMAKRRVELD
+1442 
-1452 AEQAKQSAQ
+1452 
-1461 PTPQTSKVDL
+1461 
-1471 GTETAPAGGNVIVDG
+1471 
-1486 VKGRKPQPGAVVA
+1486 
-1499 FRTKGKTE
+1499 
-1507 QNMIDALKDNS
+1507 
-1518 VGNPF
+1518 
-1523 GPYGAIKEETAVSVT
+1523 
-1538 RFLNWLEGK
+1538 
-1547 GDTNVMQNYRKA
+1547 
-1559 ILDKTSELKGKPI
+1559 
-1572 FYYKDLGRPSHATA
+1572 
-1586 LDYFL
+1586 
-1591 NKPTQQATEK
+1591 
-1601 AVVTEETEKDSDKSI
+1601 
-1616 EMLEIEENSGDVFF
+1616 
-1630 NYFEG
+1630 
-1635 KWDVMRGDVVLAQ
+1635 
-1648 GQSKMG
+1648 
-1654 AIDKAI
+1654 
-1660 EEPASTKTVVIKG
+1660 
-1673 SNNKDNTY
+1673 
-1681 VVEGDVIRNSKGKEV
+1681 
-1696 YSKPSKMR
+1696 
-1704 ENIMSQEA
+1704 
-1712 TNDLTLFSDTTE
+1712 
-1724 LLVDPKISKE
+1724 
-1734 ELNAFLTEEGAPVS
+1734 
-1748 EERLRY
+1748 
-1754 LVAMQATGKK
+1754 
-1764 LSTNEYMMLDSK
+1764 
-1776 SSRIEASKMS
+1776 
-1786 DVSQS
+1786 
-1791 NDTKISKQDKKVVP
+1791 
-1805 LPSSGR
+1805 
-1811 KKIKSNSLFGK
+1811 
-1822 RKIVKKAVPSKP
+1822 
-1834 TKEDVNGAQDQ
+1834 
-1845 GNENTK
+1845 
-1851 C
+1851 

>member
-1 MINQGEPTEEER
+1 M
-13 RNDIDVLLDDSM
+13 
-25 RIVESS
+25 
-31 NFGEEAGGYQE
+31 
-42 DISDSEIDA
+42 
-51 LLENTD
+51 
-57 TGNNSIWGGRVN
+57 
-69 VGNTGVGD
+69 
-77 SQWDTNV
+77 
-84 GINEIRAENGLQKR
+84 
-98 RATLQPWTDQLGN
+98 
-111 AVAQAVVAEGIGGT
+111 
-125 IEGIGYLLDFE
+125 
-136 GMYNL
+136 
-141 ATGQEKE
+141 
-148 YTNWFS
+148 
-154 ELGGKLKEE
+154 
-163 TQDATQIYE
+163 
-172 QNPGEM
+172 
-178 NLFDSGYWFKNSV
+178 
-191 SIASTLS
+191 
-198 IMIPGMAGAKAAR
+198 
-211 YLGKMVG
+211 
-218 KGAAKLANKAGKAV
+218 
-232 GKTIAKEAAEN
+232 
-243 GIKLGVRGEWMAD
+243 
-256 GLTQAFVSRH
+256 
-266 IENTM
+266 
-271 EAKGTLDAVMQAR
+271 
-284 LQDGVINKAT
+284 
-294 GLPYTEE
+294 
-301 EARMEAAGAAAE
+301 
-313 NYQKGWA
+313 
-320 MILQDIPQYLAIGKV
+320 
-335 FNPITKQ
+335 
-342 MEVARRIG
+342 
-350 QKAILSPRLQKVGG
+350 
-364 VIGSFASEA
+364 
-373 AEEGYQG
+373 
-380 YISSKAH
+380 
-387 LNADLAAGLI
+387 
-397 TREDYDTQVSE
+397 
-408 ILGSDESKTAMLF
+408 
-421 GGLGGSVFSAV
+421 
-432 GPKFNDLMKSKSR
+432 
-445 KELESK
+445 
-451 AAEYR
+451 
-456 AASMAQKQAM
+456 
-466 YEAMNVRKQEAE
+466 
-478 TRGDAATRQIAQDDI
+478 
-493 MASMIIDGLD
+493 
-503 NNNLEEVMEAL
+503 
-514 ASGADMSPE
+514 
-523 QVAALE
+523 
-529 ERIGGQFDPELA
+529 
-541 KEGAARALEM
+541 
-551 AEEIKASYFEKLQ
+551 
-564 TKKNKDA
+564 
-571 DNSIVAAEVLA
+571 
-582 EFQNKNFV
+582 
-590 EQQKNLKDN
+590 
-599 NGKIVNDMKF
+599 
-609 DDSTKPS
+609 
-616 DEWMASR
+616 
-623 KLQTAESAEKFYL
+623 
-636 ETLQAIHDKAEGK
+636 
-649 EKDFYAEQIKIQKA
+649 
-663 KIKKAKKATNAA
+663 
-675 KSNQLKVAAEKKLA
+675 
-689 DKQAMK
+689 
-695 DMSPKE
+695 
-701 KEAFKKELAEE
+701 
-712 KEAQDLLDKQNE
+712 
-724 ETYSAKEFD
+724 
-733 LVDNM
+733 
-738 ITSNVLGLRVVE
+738 
-750 NNRKITKYKDPAYRK
+750 
-765 QTKLD
+765 
-770 GYKTSISK
+770 
-778 AESETQLDAYE
+778 
-789 DNFNNLASEYTAEE
+789 
-803 IAEIKEL
+803 
-810 IKERREAIK
+810 
-819 KEKKLDEQKK
+819 
-829 QDAKTKKELADKAA
+829 
-843 DKNKNRSI
+843 
-851 PDSNVNNAIEDVV
+851 
-864 EDQHSPEET
+864 EDQHGPEET
-873 DHTASVDAQ
+873 DHVDSVDAQ

-917 EKKIGQTVGYR
+917 ETKIGQTVGYR

-955 ALAKATGQPVV
+955 ALAKDTGKPVV

-1038 SGGGE
+1038 SGGGT

-1101 GTKDADGNDVA
+1101 GTKDENGNDVA

-1159 KDELTGKFPPRK
+1159 KDESTGKFPPRK

-1179 TMEQEDLDAISD
+1179 TMEQEDLDAMRD
-1191 VFGVELDFLGENAK
+1191 VFGVEMELLGENAK

-1236 DNGKEITPEN
+1236 DSGKEITPEN

-1268 INKWNDTA
+1268 IKKWNDTA

-1336 DANKGVEVKEPLV
+1336 DANKGIEVKEPLV
-1349 DDVVFEDD
+1349 DDVVSEDD

-1362 ETTGDPSMDIV
+1362 ETTGDPSMDVV
-1373 ENDGPSSVD
+1373 ENDGPTSVD
-1382 INKAVADKYPGLG
+1382 INKAVLDKYPNRGFQ
-1395 YNMPLTKQADGT
+1395 MPLTKQADGT

-1442 KMAKRRVELD
+1442 KMAKRRAELD
-1452 AEQAKQSAQ
+1452 AKQAEQSAQ
-1461 PTPQTSKVDL
+1461 PTQQTSGATIIELESTGFAYPFGKTDKSPAYYEGHPDYKITIDGKKVTTFPWAESTSEANTSDNSQKVTS
-1471 GTETAPAGGNVIVDG
+1471 G
-1486 VKGRKPQPGAVVA
+1486 KAVQD
-1499 FRTKGKTE
+1499 TKGTVYNFKTAAE
-1507 QNMIDALKDNS
+1507 ARAK
-1518 VGNPF
+1518 
-1523 GPYGAIKEETAVSVT
+1523 AKELAQS
-1538 RFLNWLEGK
+1538 G
-1547 GDTNVMQNYRKA
+1547 QQ
-1559 ILDKTSELKGKPI
+1559 TSEVGSGKAVI
-1572 FYYKDLGRPSHATA
+1572 SD
-1586 LDYFL
+1586 
-1591 NKPTQQATEK
+1591 ATE
-1601 AVVTEETEKDSDKSI
+1601 AASDKSI

-1673 SNNKDNTY
+1673 KNNKDNTY
-1681 VVEGDVIRNSKGKEV
+1681 VVEGDVIKNSKGKEV

-1704 ENIMSQEA
+1704 EKIMSQEA
-1712 TNDLTLFSDTTE
+1712 TNDLTLFGDTTE

-1791 NDTKISKQDKKVVP
+1791 NDTKISKQDKKAVP
-1805 LPSSGR
+1805 LPSSG
-1811 KKIKSNSLFGK
+1811 KKAIKSNSLFGR

-1834 TKEDVNGAQDQ
+1834 TKEDVNGPQDQ